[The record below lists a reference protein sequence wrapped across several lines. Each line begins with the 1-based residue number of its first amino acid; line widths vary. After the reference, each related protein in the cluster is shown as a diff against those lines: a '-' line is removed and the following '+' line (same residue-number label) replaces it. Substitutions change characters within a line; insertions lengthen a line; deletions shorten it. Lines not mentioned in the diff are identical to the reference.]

1 MRTGGNGNGDVFP
14 TRVGVNR
21 GGGKMNMKARFVF
34 PTRVGVNRRVTLALI
49 GANSFPHP
57 RGGEPPCAR
66 TSKKLCA
73 FSPPAW
79 G

>member
-1 MRTGGNGNGDVFP
+1 MVSDVGLARFPHPRGGEPMVGMVGQEAMVVFP

-21 GGGKMNMKARFVF
+21 GGLLQLRT
-34 PTRVGVNRRVTLALI
+34 PDR
-49 GANSFPHP
+49 FPHP
-57 RGGEPPCAR
+57 RGGEPPR
-66 TSKKLCA
+66 KTKLSYQIL

>member
-1 MRTGGNGNGDVFP
+1 MPLTRLEYMLVFP

-21 GGGKMNMKARFVF
+21 SKNLRLARSTCFPHPRGGEPSIPLHWAIPERVF
-34 PTRVGVNRRVTLALI
+34 PTRVGVN
-49 GANSFPHP
+49 PHRDRQVHP
-57 RGGEPPCAR
+57 DCP
-66 TSKKLCA
+66 